1 MFLNA
6 LVDVYFRKCLKQ
18 LQGRR
23 LVSMCR
29 KTGWVAIQIGQD
41 PRCPHCK
48 RIRTTNLTLDG
59 LRLKRQKQKV
69 DRNEETRL
77 IRLFYYTRRELFD

>member
-6 LVDVYFRKCLKQ
+6 LVDVYFRKCLTQ
-18 LQGRR
+18 LKLQRWNTYCHKTEWIAIKYAKYGEDGR
-23 LVSMCR
+23 C
-29 KTGWVAIQIGQD
+29 Q
-41 PRCPHCK
+41 HCK
-48 RIRTTNLTLDG
+48 RIRTTGLTLDG

-77 IRLFYYTRRELFD
+77 IRLFYYTRR